1 MKFSELKNSSQS
13 EAEKLPM
20 SEYLR
25 NYLKEDKLKKIDE
38 IRDRYVYHLF
48 EDLAKT
54 EAPFN
59 FNTFLNTSYA
69 DSNNHAG
76 DCIRKSL
83 YVKDLLPRD
92 IKYWTEGALKCFD
105 YFLLIYVQ
113 DIRKEIIPQF
123 SKHPKETEVY
133 YHLISKGGTE
143 QKIGESFKYIYQYRS
158 KFYHVQ
164 YVDSGGRREIIKT
177 SNKKYKQTMD
187 VIIKFFNEAL
197 SHFKIFEHRIT
208 TN

>member
-1 MKFSELKNSSQS
+1 MKFSELKNSSKS

-25 NYLKEDKLKKIDE
+25 SYLREDRLKKIDE

-48 EDLAKT
+48 KDLAKT

-59 FNTFLNTSYA
+59 FNTFLNTYYA

-113 DIRKEIIPQF
+113 DVRKETIPNF
-123 SKHPKETEVY
+123 ATRPKETDVY
-133 YHLISKGGTE
+133 NHLISKGGTE
-143 QKIGESFKYIYQYRS
+143 QKIGEAFKYIYQYRS
-158 KFYHVQ
+158 SFYHIQHVA
-164 YVDSGGRREIIKT
+164 SAGRREIVKT

-187 VIIKFFNEAL
+187 VIINFFNQAL
-197 SHFKIFEHRIT
+197 SNFKIFEHTIT
-208 TN
+208 TT